1 MTRTINADPY
11 GKIAL
16 QGYDPVA
23 VELLRASCKCILY
36 FGSSQILRNSN

>member
-23 VELLRASCKCILY
+23 VELLRGQLQMHTGFRFVSDLT
-36 FGSSQILRNSN
+36 SQ